1 MSTQRA
7 FVIQFLQREGVDD
20 FTGRVEHVG
29 SGEVA
34 HFTTPDELIRF
45 LDRRNGQPAQAP
57 ARPRATGA
65 AAGTAPTRRPE
76 RGGS

>member
-7 FVIQFLQREGVDD
+7 FVIQFLQREGAEDA

-34 HFTTPDELIRF
+34 HFTTPDELILF
-45 LDRRNGQPAQAP
+45 LERRNGRTAPAP
-57 ARPRATGA
+57 ARSHAAT
-65 AAGTAPTRRPE
+65 AAGTAPPPPRRGP
-76 RGGS
+76 S